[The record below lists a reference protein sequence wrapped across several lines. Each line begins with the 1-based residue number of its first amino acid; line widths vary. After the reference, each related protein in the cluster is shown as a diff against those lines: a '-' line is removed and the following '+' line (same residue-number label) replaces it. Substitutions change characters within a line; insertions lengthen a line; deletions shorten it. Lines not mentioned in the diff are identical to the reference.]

1 MLTEF
6 VYCYLLRPWPLRQL
20 ANWTIRKLLPKSVR
34 RGDATIVLN
43 PRDPVVS
50 GALYFG
56 VYEKAETA
64 FIQRTLRPGM
74 TVLDVGANIG
84 YYTALAA
91 RRVGPTGHVIA
102 LEPDPES
109 FEYLEQT
116 IAANEVG
123 NVKAFQCAAADR
135 EAKMT
140 LHISKDNRGDNRL
153 YEPDPKWPKVT
164 VSARPADELLKE
176 AGVSQVDFIKIDVQ
190 GFEASVI
197 AGLKNTLDQPENLIL
212 IAEFWPQGLR
222 DAGSDPKKFLQQL
235 RAHGLQLHELN
246 SKGGLAELTDDDDLI
261 ARHPGRRYTNL
272 VGRKTK

>member
-1 MLTEF
+1 MLAEF
-6 VYCYLLRPWPLRQL
+6 IYCYLLRPWPLRQL
-20 ANWTIRKLLPKSVR
+20 ANWTIRQLLPKSVR

-64 FIQRTLRPGM
+64 FIQRTLKPGM

-91 RRVGPTGHVIA
+91 RRVGPNGRVIA
-102 LEPDPES
+102 MEPDPES
-109 FEYLEQT
+109 YEFLQQT

-123 NVKAFQCAAADR
+123 NVDSFQCAAAER
-135 EAKMT
+135 EASMT
-140 LHISKDNRGDNRL
+140 LYISHDNRGDNRL
-153 YEPDPKWPKVT
+153 YEPDPRWPKVT
-164 VSARPADELLKE
+164 VPARPADDVLKE
-176 AGVSQVDFIKIDVQ
+176 AGIDTIDFIKIDVQ

-197 AGLKNTLDQPENLIL
+197 AGLKTTLDQSPNLTL
-212 IAEFWPQGLR
+212 ITEFWPQGLR
-222 DAGSDPKKFLQQL
+222 DAGSDPRDYLKQL

-246 SKGGLAELTDDDDLI
+246 AKGGLAELADDDQFI
-261 ARHPGRRYTNL
+261 ARYPGRRYTNL
-272 VGRKTK
+272 IGRKTK

>member
-1 MLTEF
+1 MLAEF
-6 VYCYLLRPWPLRQL
+6 IYCYLLRPWPLRQL
-20 ANWTIRKLLPKSVR
+20 ANWTIRQLLPKSVR

-64 FIQRTLRPGM
+64 FIQRTLKSGM

-91 RRVGPTGHVIA
+91 RRVGPNGRVIA

-109 FEYLEQT
+109 YEFLQQT

-123 NVKAFQCAAADR
+123 NVDSFQCAAAERKDS
-135 EAKMT
+135 MT
-140 LHISKDNRGDNRL
+140 LYISHDNRGDNRL
-153 YEPDPKWPKVT
+153 YEPDPRWPKVT
-164 VSARPADELLKE
+164 VPARPADDVLKE
-176 AGVSQVDFIKIDVQ
+176 AGIDTIDFIKIDVQ

-197 AGLKNTLDQPENLIL
+197 AGLKTTLDQSPNLTL
-212 IAEFWPQGLR
+212 ITEFWPQGLR
-222 DAGSDPKKFLQQL
+222 DAGSDPRDYLKQL

-246 SKGGLAELTDDDDLI
+246 AKGGLAELADDDQFI
-261 ARHPGRRYTNL
+261 ARYPGRRYTNL
-272 VGRKTK
+272 IGRKTK

>member
-91 RRVGPTGHVIA
+91 RCVGPTGRVIA

-123 NVKAFQCAAADR
+123 NVDAFQCAAADR

-190 GFEASVI
+190 DFESSVI
-197 AGLKNTLDQPENLIL
+197 AGLKNTLDQSENLIL

>member
-1 MLTEF
+1 MLAEF

-64 FIQRTLRPGM
+64 FIERTLRPGM

-84 YYTALAA
+84 YYTAMAA
-91 RRVGPTGHVIA
+91 RRVGPTGRVIA

-109 FEYLEQT
+109 FKYLEQT

-123 NVKAFQCAAADR
+123 NVVAFQCAAADR

-140 LHISKDNRGDNRL
+140 LHISEDNRGDNRL
-153 YEPDPKWPKVT
+153 YEPDPKWPKVS
-164 VSARPADELLKE
+164 VAARPADELLKE
-176 AGVSQVDFIKIDVQ
+176 AGVETVDFIKIDVQ

-197 AGLKNTLDQPENLIL
+197 AGLKTTLDQSESLTL
-212 IAEFWPQGLR
+212 IAEFWPKGLR
-222 DAGSDPKKFLQQL
+222 DAGGDPKEFLQQL

-261 ARHPGRRYTNL
+261 ARHSGRRYTNL
-272 VGRKTK
+272 VGRKQD